1 MTATDNLAAL
11 AAAVEAGDANGDHFG
26 MVWPPNDRDAWRINC
41 TAWEAFNG
49 DLNAAVRLVEA
60 LFPGW
65 GWVVENDSTA
75 AVWHPDTLGVSR
87 DLSTSDTP
95 ARALLL
101 AVLRAKMGD
110 GNG

>member
-1 MTATDNLAAL
+1 MTDELDDL
-11 AAAVEAGDANGDHFG
+11 VAAVEAGTFLMDVLPPEEELTAYDAFS
-26 MVWPPNDRDAWRINC
+26 
-41 TAWEAFNG
+41 G

-60 LFPGW
+60 LLPGW

-101 AVLRAKMGD
+101 AVLRAKMGI
-110 GNG
+110 NSPETA